1 MQLFELCQFFTSDDQ
16 RQLDSSHPMGQRL
29 VTPEYSKSVKDVKS
43 YPLMASQPIFF
54 LCWNF
59 STNST
64 LKATMYPSPERF
76 SYSFPFASGL
86 KTQRHTHNYIELGY
100 VAKGSFRQRIS
111 EKDILFEEGD
121 FCLIDKNCIHQDYLL
136 DQDTIVI
143 FLGIENEVFDEMVNA
158 QVTTSKI
165 ASFLQTALMEQKDL
179 QQFIHFR
186 PLEQNKE
193 TPSDVEDNQQ
203 DKNNP
208 RSQMESCLTQ
218 LLTELYRNEIGSA
231 QICNGLLLRI
241 FHLLSTEYEFS
252 LTKEQQGTMNWIVFE
267 EICQYIQK
275 HYRTITTQELIEQFH
290 FQKDYFN
297 RLIKKKTSMT
307 YSEYLQNIRLQQAKR
322 LLVDSD
328 HSVSQIAEMVG
339 YHNKGYFYKI
349 FTEKYGMTPA
359 RYRKNIQSGNK
370 IAL

>member
-1 MQLFELCQFFTSDDQ
+1 MQLLDLCQSFTSGDQ
-16 RQLDSSHPMGQRL
+16 KQLNPSHPIGQRL
-29 VTPEYSKSVKDVKS
+29 ITPEYSKSVKDVKT

-59 STNST
+59 PGNST
-64 LKATMYPSPERF
+64 LKATMCPSPEHF
-76 SYSFPFASGL
+76 SYTFPFVSGA

-100 VAKGSFRQRIS
+100 VAKGNFRQRIS

-143 FLGIENEVFDEMVNA
+143 FWGIENEVFDEMMNA
-158 QVTTSKI
+158 QITTSKI

-186 PLEQNKE
+186 PLDQNKN
-193 TPSDVEDNQQ
+193 TPSDYED
-203 DKNNP
+203 P
-208 RSQMESCLTQ
+208 RQQMESCLAQ
-218 LLTELYRNEIGSA
+218 LLTELYQNEIGSA
-231 QICNGLLLRI
+231 LICKGLLLRI

-252 LTKEQQGTMNWIVFE
+252 LTKEQQGTMNWVIFE
-267 EICQYIQK
+267 EVCEYMQI
-275 HYRTITTQELIEQFH
+275 HYRDITTKDLMEQFH

-297 RLIKKKTSMT
+297 RLIKKRTGLT
-307 YSEYLQNIRLQQAKR
+307 YSEYLQEIRLQQAQC
-322 LLVDSD
+322 LLMDSD

-359 RYRKNIQSGNK
+359 RYRKK
-370 IAL
+370 